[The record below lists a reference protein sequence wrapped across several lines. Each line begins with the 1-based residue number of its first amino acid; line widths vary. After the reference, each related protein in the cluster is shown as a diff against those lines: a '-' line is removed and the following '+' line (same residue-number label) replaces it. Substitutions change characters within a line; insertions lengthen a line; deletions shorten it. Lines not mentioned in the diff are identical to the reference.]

1 MDSTSSSPRGE
12 AAPSRCGSGS
22 TPRAS
27 TGTSASAKNISLPI
41 VEAHA
46 GALTASSSHKC
57 TSTGANGHA
66 RVGRNAWQSGHA
78 KIKHSRAGFWR
89 AIALI
94 AVHVLIVAHVIQWLV
109 MGMTLSPLEPSESM
123 QTLRSGVVNAG
134 FVLFTIAIVSTLVL
148 GRFFCGWG
156 CHVVAMQDL
165 CAWLMMKLGV
175 KPKPFRSR
183 VMIYMPLALALY
195 MFVWPVAHREVIR
208 PVFGDEFGRLPS
220 WLGQSEPLPS
230 LKTEFF
236 VQDFWA
242 TFPSWQV
249 AIPFLFVIGFA
260 IVYFLGSKGFCSY
273 GCPYGGFFAPSDLI
287 APGKIRVNQN
297 CHQCGHCTA
306 VCTSNVRVH
315 EEVRDFGMVVDPGC
329 MKCLDCVSVCPND
342 ALYFGIGKPTVL
354 AKPREGTET
363 AKARRARAKAS
374 REARF
379 DMTRA
384 EDWLISLVFVAM
396 FLAYRGMLNEVP
408 MLMAV
413 AMAAIGAFL
422 VHKLY
427 RCLRDPSV
435 RLQNLQ
441 LRVKGKWTAWG
452 RVYAIVTLVAIATAA
467 WSGVVR
473 THVWLA
479 NEAYAKVQTPWAVTL
494 RDDYAPSPTEAALA
508 RQAIRWYTRGSL
520 WSSPRGWPAG
530 VVAEVTPIGWSLS
543 GEEQSRLAHLH
554 AIIGDL
560 NAASAWLEHQVSQG
574 QPSDALVFQVASL
587 RKRLSPPKDAQEA
600 QTKRRAFFESALD
613 KHPYLD
619 QVRAQLAAMDIEAGE
634 RKRALD
640 RWQQP
645 LSDRQVRTSALFGAA
660 STHALLGE
668 NTEALALLARV
679 GEDHRSTSDEL
690 LTQARMTAA
699 LGKTD
704 QARTII
710 EQAAATQT
718 TRGGPKAAAAS
729 ALLDLGLADQ
739 ARTLAGDAAQAAA
752 KVGPHAGKGATLR
765 QAGLVLLQTGQEAEG
780 LRMLERSID
789 ALGFDAWEL
798 QAASTQLAQLG
809 LEANL
814 PALLKLGM
822 KGLESGR
829 ALQPDAPTL
838 LHDLAQVYYAAGERD
853 KAVSAMQAAAETGRT
868 SPLLAERY
876 AELLSEVGRTDEAR
890 KWADEAR
897 KRRDLL
903 KKPADTRP

>member
-1 MDSTSSSPRGE
+1 M
-12 AAPSRCGSGS
+12 
-22 TPRAS
+22 
-27 TGTSASAKNISLPI
+27 
-41 VEAHA
+41 
-46 GALTASSSHKC
+46 
-57 TSTGANGHA
+57 
-66 RVGRNAWQSGHA
+66 
-78 KIKHSRAGFWR
+78 
-89 AIALI
+89 ALI
-94 AVHVLIVAHVIQWLV
+94 AVHVLIVAHIVQWLV

-148 GRFFCGWG
+148 GRFFCGWA

-165 CAWLMMKLGV
+165 CAWAMMKLGV

-183 VMIYMPLALALY
+183 VMIYMPLALAIY

-208 PVFGDEFGRLPS
+208 PVFADEYGRLPS

-230 LKTEFF
+230 LKTEYF

-273 GCPYGGFFAPSDLI
+273 GCPYGGFFAPSDLL
-287 APGKIRVNQN
+287 APGKIRVNNN
-297 CHQCGHCTA
+297 CHECGHCTA

-342 ALYFGIGKPTVL
+342 ALYFGLGKPTVL
-354 AKPREGTET
+354 AKPREGGET

-379 DMTRA
+379 DMTRG
-384 EDWLISLVFVAM
+384 EDWLISLVFVGM

-413 AMAAIGAFL
+413 AMAAIGTFL

-435 RLQNLQ
+435 RLQHLQ
-441 LRVKGKWTAWG
+441 LKVKGKWTAWG
-452 RVYAIVTLVAIATAA
+452 RGYALVTLIAIVTAT

-494 RDDYAPSPTEAALA
+494 RADYVASASEKALA
-508 RQAIRWYTRGSL
+508 ERAIRRYTRGSS
-520 WSSPRGWPAG
+520 WTWPFADTTASDGRGATTSAIRP
-530 VVAEVTPIGWSLS
+530 VVTPVGWSLS

-554 AIIGDL
+554 AITGDL
-560 NAASAWLEHQVSQG
+560 DAACAWLEHQVDVG
-574 QPSDALVFQVASL
+574 TPSDALVFQVASL
-587 RKRLSPPKDAQEA
+587 RERLSPPKDAKEA
-600 QTKRRAFFESALD
+600 QARRAAFFEDALR

-619 QVRAQLAAMDIEAGE
+619 QIRAQLAAVDVEAGDR
-634 RKRALD
+634 RKALD
-640 RWQQP
+640 RWQTP
-645 LSDRQVRTSALFGAA
+645 LSERQVRTSALFGAA

-668 NTEALALLARV
+668 NAEALALLARV
-679 GEDHRSTSDEL
+679 GEDHPSTSDEL
-690 LTQARMTAA
+690 LMQARMTAA

-704 QARTII
+704 LARSII
-710 EQAAATQT
+710 EKAAATRT
-718 TRGGPKAAAAS
+718 TRGGPKAAAAG
-729 ALLDLGLADQ
+729 AILDLGVPDQ
-739 ARTLAGDAAQAAA
+739 ARAWATDAANSAER
-752 KVGPHAGKGATLR
+752 VGPHSGKGATLR
-765 QAGLVLLQTGQEAEG
+765 QAGLVLLQTAQAGQETEA
-780 LRMLERSID
+780 LRVLERSIEV
-789 ALGFDAWEL
+789 LGFDPWEL
-798 QAASTQLAQLG
+798 QVASTQLAQLG
-809 LEANL
+809 LEAGL
-814 PALLKLGM
+814 PALLKLGV
-822 KGLESGR
+822 KGLESAR

-838 LHDLAQVYYAAGERD
+838 LHDLAQVYYAAGERE
-853 KAVSAMQAAAETGRT
+853 KAVSTMQSAAETGVN

-876 AELLSEVGRTDEAR
+876 AELLNELGRSDDAR
-890 KWADEAR
+890 KWAEEAR
-897 KRRDLL
+897 KRRETSSGS
-903 KKPADTRP
+903 P